1 MGEEAIDVSVII
13 TTFNVERYVRRA
25 IESALSQTGINLE
38 VIVVDDCSTDETW
51 SLVAGFDDSRLKRV
65 RLEENAGPSLARNVG
80 FSLAQ
85 GAWLAVLDG
94 DDAFMEGRLKRCI
107 ERARALSATVV
118 VDNIYVSR
126 EADGKSFLM
135 FPKKKFARNPTLT
148 LARFID
154 ANRLFSGGYSLG
166 YLKPIFSGVFLAEH
180 KIRYDQ
186 DLRIG
191 EDYMLLADVLASG
204 AVCAVE
210 PKPGYTY
217 TVRTGSIS
225 YRLTLADINRMR
237 AGDRKFLARHKL
249 SGPALKAQRRRTK
262 SLLEARAFTLLV
274 MALKQKDIIGVIKA
288 ISESPKAVVHLWRPL
303 WVRLCRLIQ
312 CD

>member
-1 MGEEAIDVSVII
+1 MGEDTIDVSVII

-51 SLVAGFDDSRLKRV
+51 PLVASFDDSRLKRV
-65 RLEENAGPSLARNVG
+65 RLEENGGPSLARNVG

-107 ERARALSATVV
+107 ERAQDLSAAVV

-126 EADGKSFLM
+126 ESDGKSFLM
-135 FPKKKFARNPTLT
+135 FFQKNFARSPTLT
-148 LARFID
+148 LTRFID

-166 YLKPIFSGVFLAEH
+166 YLKPIFSAAFLAEH
-180 KIRYDQ
+180 KIRYDP

-191 EDYMLLADVLASG
+191 EDYLLLAHVLASG
-204 AVCAVE
+204 ALCAVE
-210 PKPGYTY
+210 PAPGYIY
-217 TVRTGSIS
+217 NMRAGSIS
-225 YRLTLADINRMR
+225 HRLTLADINRMR
-237 AGDRKFLARHKL
+237 AGDRKFLARYKL

-262 SLLEARAFTLLV
+262 SLLDARAFTLLV
-274 MALKQKDIIGVIKA
+274 TAIKQKDIIGVIKA
-288 ISESPKAVVHLWRPL
+288 VAVSPKAVVHLWRPL
-303 WVRLCRLIQ
+303 RVRLRRLV
-312 CD
+312 